1 MFELVVYRVY
11 KRINSGYRLKLDSPQ
26 DGAFEG
32 FREGLVNFLGAG
44 KLTLEGVEEGLHGVT
59 CDFTD
64 EARLVIKVHAIQVV
78 FVANKDLARLRD
90 VPHLRRC
97 ELVETL

>member
-44 KLTLEGVEEGLHGVT
+44 KLLKESCVLVQSWHTRPELY
-59 CDFTD
+59 
-64 EARLVIKVHAIQVV
+64 RLGW
-78 FVANKDLARLRD
+78 
-90 VPHLRRC
+90 
-97 ELVETL
+97 